1 MSEEYRMEA
10 YKIFELGVMSTRK
23 RIAEFFKDKF
33 NVKRNTSLLE
43 GINVVYID
51 DTVFSHKQNK
61 QYLLEDMRKQLGQNV
76 IGINLNE
83 YMYIT
88 SLSGQ
93 KISTIENSRFPDNL
107 YKRLKNI
114 EDKYIVFF
122 FNPEFLGNKKL
133 DQFIRNSK
141 PRTQCLCIH
150 EDREYS
156 LLENAY
162 ISSLFP
168 TIKQIY
174 RA

>member
-23 RIAEFFKDKF
+23 RITEFFKDKF

-88 SLSGQ
+88 SLSQ
-93 KISTIENSRFPDNL
+93 TNLMMKIPSFSCCQQIGHDEAAAA
-107 YKRLKNI
+107 
-114 EDKYIVFF
+114 
-122 FNPEFLGNKKL
+122 
-133 DQFIRNSK
+133 
-141 PRTQCLCIH
+141 H
-150 EDREYS
+150 EDEVVGRGVAHRGMEG
-156 LLENAY
+156 
-162 ISSLFP
+162 
-168 TIKQIY
+168 
-174 RA
+174 